1 MGSKGYSEKLKKYVK
16 SNFKD
21 SKADMFEVFIEK
33 CMQMT
38 KENRYTSMITM
49 PSWMFFVQF

>member
-1 MGSKGYSEKLKKYVK
+1 MGTKGYSEKLKKYVE

-21 SKADMFEVFIEK
+21 SKADMFAVFIEK

-38 KENRYTSMITM
+38 KENRC
-49 PSWMFFVQF
+49 FG